1 MSDAFLSRISGA
13 PISWGVSEQPSWG
26 ARMDARR
33 VLEELTSVGL
43 SAIELGDNGFFPDS
57 NADTLELLGEF
68 GAHGVQMVGGFVP
81 LVLHDANR
89 RGDALER
96 AEIAARRLAGTGAQY
111 FVTAAVMD
119 YDWRTPTPIA
129 PSDFAVLS
137 ESLKRVDDMCARHG
151 LTQVLHPHVNTVV
164 ETKRD
169 VELALEAT
177 DVRWCIDTGHLAIG
191 GVDPLEF
198 VRENASRIAQ
208 AHLKDVRL
216 SVAPRVLSRELTM
229 REAVEQGL
237 FQPFG
242 HGDVSIRD
250 VVLTLEASGY
260 EGWYVLEQDT
270 FLPVLP
276 APGEGP
282 VSDLRTSV
290 DYLMTQVVPM
300 LAA

>member
-1 MSDAFLSRISGA
+1 MPDAFLSRISGA

-57 NADTLELLGEF
+57 NADTLALLGEF
-68 GAHGVQMVGGFVP
+68 GEHGVQMVGGFVP
-81 LVLHDANR
+81 LLLHDANR
-89 RGDALER
+89 RADALER
-96 AEIAARRLAGTGAQY
+96 AEIAACRLAGTGAQF

-119 YDWRTPTPIA
+119 YDWRTPMPIA
-129 PSDFAVLS
+129 PADFAVLS
-137 ESLKRVDDMCARHG
+137 ESLKAVDDVCERHG

-169 VELALEAT
+169 VELALEAS

-198 VRENASRIAQ
+198 VREHASRIAQ

-216 SVAPRVLSRELTM
+216 VVAPRVLSRELTM

-242 HGDVSIRD
+242 QGDVSIRD

-260 EGWYVLEQDT
+260 AGWYVLEQDT
-270 FLPVLP
+270 FLPELP